1 MTPTLHEFVLE
12 TFSETELLI
21 FCDNNDE
28 FKKIKAEFSNTMPLG
43 EKTRRL
49 INFCK
54 RHGLSEVL
62 RDKIKD
68 ERKEQ
73 WGNYK
78 MPEKDP
84 VSNMEKMRENKRETE
99 NIHRDFNAIKTQKS
113 SLRIVNEGRKS
124 EEKLKVFISYAT
136 EDKKNALALYEH
148 LQKNDFQPWID
159 RLDLL
164 PGQKWE
170 VEILKAIETSDII
183 LICLSENSVTKEG
196 YVQKEMKIALDKA
209 LEIPD
214 EHIFLIPVRLD
225 NSKVPRSLKQYQWVD
240 LFERNG
246 SSKLLISLQTR
257 AEQLNRIMNK
267 SKTI

>member
-1 MTPTLHEFVLE
+1 MTITLHKFILE
-12 TFSETELLI
+12 TFSETELLV

-28 FKKIKAEFSNTMPLG
+28 FEKIKAEFSNTMPLG

-73 WGNYK
+73 WENYK

-84 VSNMEKMRENKRETE
+84 ISNMEKMRKNKRETK
-99 NIHRDFNAIKTQKS
+99 NIHRDFNTIKTQKS
-113 SLRIVNEGRKS
+113 SLRIVSEGRKL
-124 EEKLKVFISYAT
+124 EEKLKIFISYAT